1 MVLLFLRFWT
11 INSFRE
17 FGASEEMQCVSVNE
31 NLLHSGGLHHV
42 QSHLVEERGKN
53 RKTQKAIVES
63 ALEVPETPPPRSST
77 RGQFTLSA
85 YWQLAIQM
93 TVSPSPL
100 SLPLKFPFAGTR
112 GDGPFCAIY
121 RSEVKAAFFLQ
132 KATEMSPAVNICLAT
147 TRSCTRPFKQFDQ
160 NKRGPDFWKGYNFTG
175 GIMTWPKYV
184 TPFFRMAIWWA
195 LF

>member
-1 MVLLFLRFWT
+1 MPLKLLLPRGALGVSY
-11 INSFRE
+11 IVSF
-17 FGASEEMQCVSVNE
+17 
-31 NLLHSGGLHHV
+31 
-42 QSHLVEERGKN
+42 
-53 RKTQKAIVES
+53 
-63 ALEVPETPPPRSST
+63 
-77 RGQFTLSA
+77 
-85 YWQLAIQM
+85 WQLTIQM
-93 TVSPSPL
+93 TVSPPL

-112 GDGPFCAIY
+112 GNGPFCAVY

-184 TPFFRMAIWWA
+184 APFFRMEIWWA
-195 LF
+195 LFWYFSDWADPLILPVLDVFCLYDFAK